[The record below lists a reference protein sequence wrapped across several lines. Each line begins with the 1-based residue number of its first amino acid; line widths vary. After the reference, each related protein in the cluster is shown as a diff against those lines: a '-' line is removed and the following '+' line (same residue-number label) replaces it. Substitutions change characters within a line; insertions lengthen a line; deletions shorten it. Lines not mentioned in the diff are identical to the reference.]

1 MISYAK
7 TTDCIDVIPS
17 FAETVEGSPELEAT
31 LAQKLLDASRLFE
44 TEVLVGVDYFA
55 KTGDEF
61 TTKRFYGDG
70 TQYLKL
76 PPFTEIEEILDA
88 DGEAIDNSAED
99 MYLVYPDTYLIKWLF
114 VSGCGRQLF
123 ISNAFYVDVSA
134 KWGFPCV
141 PEDVKLAVKYMG
153 CMLFLATSQARNGL
167 QFTGDSEVQIS
178 SLRTNFNRIADQ
190 WRAKHHHLQLGIGA
204 R

>member
-17 FAETVEGSPELEAT
+17 FAEVVEGSPELEAT

-55 KTGDEF
+55 KASDEF

-70 TQYLKL
+70 TQYLRFL
-76 PPFTEIEEILDA
+76 PFTEIEEILDA
-88 DGEAIDNSAED
+88 EGEVIDNSED
-99 MYLVYPDTYLIKWLF
+99 DVYRVDFDTYTLKWLATSSF
-114 VSGCGRQLF
+114 CRSML
-123 ISNAFYVDVSA
+123 SLDYVDVSA
-134 KWGFPCV
+134 KWGFACI

-153 CMLFLATSQARNGL
+153 CMLFLATPQARSGL
-167 QFTGDSEVQIS
+167 QFTGDAETQIS

-190 WRAKHHHLQLGIGA
+190 WRARNHHLQLGIGA
-204 R
+204 G